1 MFLYGI
7 VFLYGALRNSFY
19 YMGFIDICLL
29 TVLFIGAF
37 KGWCSGFFREIIS
50 MSGFVIGL
58 LFAGSLYAVV
68 GDYLAPRLGSSVTG
82 AHVMAFVFIW
92 FVVPMVLGFVANFM
106 SRTMKKLHLGGL
118 NSMLGAA
125 VGIFK
130 YLLLLSAVVN
140 VLDFCTRFVKLY
152 SDETKQESYLY
163 YPVKSFISVIVP
175 DNITSSENDAEP
187 ADENNQQTV
196 EKE

>member
-68 GDYLAPRLGSSVTG
+68 GDYLELHFCNSASHTHRGAFNIVESQGDLLPESQYHTIDLAVIPGVAFDAAGNRQLLGIVHRNKF
-82 AHVMAFVFIW
+82 AL
-92 FVVPMVLGFVANFM
+92 VP
-106 SRTMKKLHLGGL
+106 
-118 NSMLGAA
+118 
-125 VGIFK
+125 
-130 YLLLLSAVVN
+130 
-140 VLDFCTRFVKLY
+140 
-152 SDETKQESYLY
+152 Q
-163 YPVKSFISVIVP
+163 
-175 DNITSSENDAEP
+175 
-187 ADENNQQTV
+187 
-196 EKE
+196 